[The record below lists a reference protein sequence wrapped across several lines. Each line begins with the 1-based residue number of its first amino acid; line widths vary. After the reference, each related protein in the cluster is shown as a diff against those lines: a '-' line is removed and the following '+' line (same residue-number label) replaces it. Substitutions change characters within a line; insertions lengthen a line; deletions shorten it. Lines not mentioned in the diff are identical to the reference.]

1 LLAIFFIVV
10 LFAAHR
16 CTSNSMENL
25 ISCLTIRD
33 AQELQC
39 VPELQ
44 SPLQFTDRK
53 TNPLLGLSALLTST
67 P

>member
-1 LLAIFFIVV
+1 MHSFIIV
-10 LFAAHR
+10 LFVAHR
-16 CTSNSMENL
+16 CMSDSTENL

-33 AQELQC
+33 AQELQR

-44 SPLQFTDRK
+44 TPLQFTDQK